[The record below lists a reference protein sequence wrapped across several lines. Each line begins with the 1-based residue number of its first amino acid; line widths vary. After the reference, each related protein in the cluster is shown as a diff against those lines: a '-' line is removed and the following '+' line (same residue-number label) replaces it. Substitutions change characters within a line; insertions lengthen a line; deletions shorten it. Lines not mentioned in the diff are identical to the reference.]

1 MILLDTH
8 IWFRWQN
15 NNDLPINLLYHIE
28 QTDAL
33 AVSAISCW
41 EIAQLVKRKRIDLP
55 ISAKH
60 WIELA
65 SMNMEI
71 LPINKEI
78 ALLAEE
84 LANHH
89 KDPADRFII
98 ATSVFYQLPI
108 MSLDTAFPKYLE
120 IKNLLIN

>member
-98 ATSVFYQLPI
+98 ATSIFYQLPI

>member
-8 IWFRWQN
+8 IWFFWQN

-98 ATSVFYQLPI
+98 ATSIFYQLPI

>member
-33 AVSAISCW
+33 AVSAISCC

-98 ATSVFYQLPI
+98 ATSIFYQLPI